1 MKYALALFLVLF
13 ASATMADER
22 YPSASIAPIAHT
34 QLHARHI
41 SRHHKSKPMR
51 VVRHEHRRQAPRHE
65 AHQRPFVEPVGPAIK
80 AAAANVA
87 NKVNILVD
95 YAKSLIHAGNAPTD
109 KLPIPLQNKLTE
121 IQQSCDGFKVIST
134 VCGHNGHSLNIAGT
148 HRMSLHCSNQA
159 ADFQV
164 RDYSCAYAHL
174 LHNWTGGLSGDPG
187 AVGHIHLSYG
197 GHEGHFCHGGHGG
210 AHCMFASN
218 HRQHIV
224 HRQHNK
230 HYASLHR

>member
-1 MKYALALFLVLF
+1 MKYVLVLF
-13 ASATMADER
+13 FVLFANATMADER
-22 YPSASIAPIAHT
+22 YPSASIAPVAHT
-34 QLHARHI
+34 QSQAHHI

-80 AAAANVA
+80 AAA
-87 NKVNILVD
+87 NKVADTISNVV
-95 YAKSLIHAGNAPTD
+95 STLIHAGNAPTD

-134 VCGHNGHSLNIAGT
+134 ICGHNGHSYNIAGT

-159 ADFQV
+159 ADFKV

-174 LHNWTGGLSGDPG
+174 LHNWTGGLSGDPS

-210 AHCMFASN
+210 THCMFASN
-218 HRQHIV
+218 HHRQIV
-224 HRQHNK
+224 HHQHHK
-230 HYASLHR
+230 HYALLHR